1 MADLTCKMAGIEFQ
15 NPIIV
20 ASCDFGGDIDI
31 CTRTV
36 KMRPGGLITK
46 TIHKIPGIHTW
57 PRPCHYSLR
66 RFGKELNES
75 WVCSQMFS
83 QIPYEQW
90 IDHELPAMAKVCK
103 QNGVRLIG
111 NISAVGDDLSQWTSA
126 AKDVVSC
133 GVDMLE
139 LNTGGPHAT
148 FGADAGAQ
156 NVGAIISLNPELA
169 AKIVKAVI
177 DAVPGTPVMVKMTPQ
192 NTNTGALA
200 LALEKIGTHAISAN
214 NAFYGVWVDHE
225 TGGFFGVPA
234 FMGFLAGRAWQPL
247 SLAKMIE
254 VTATVKT
261 DVSAIGGIFTAEDV
275 ARFIMAG
282 ASTAQLCSV
291 LYSRGIG
298 VIPRLLK
305 DLEAFMDRKGYK
317 TVESMKGLAL
327 KELTYLRDIP
337 REKIMSKISPIKPV
351 FASEKCPKGCQIC
364 ERVCPYGAIT
374 KSADGK
380 PAADDKC
387 IGCGW
392 CLGNCPHEVVQMVEV
407 ATGKPVWDGTGNMR
421 NWVSESGA

>member
-1 MADLTCKMAGIEFQ
+1 MADLTCKMAGIDFK

-20 ASCDFGGDIDI
+20 ASCDFGGDVDI
-31 CTRTV
+31 CARTV
-36 KMRPGGLITK
+36 KMGPGGLITK

-66 RFGKELNES
+66 SFGKELNDT

-90 IDHELPAMAKVCK
+90 IDDQLPKMVKVCK
-103 QNGVRLIG
+103 EHDVRLIG
-111 NISAVGDDLSQWTSA
+111 NISAVGDDLSEWTSA
-126 AKDVVSC
+126 AKDVVAC

-156 NVGAIISLNPELA
+156 NVGAVISLNPELA
-169 AKIVKAVI
+169 ARIVKAVI
-177 DAVPGTPVMVKMTPQ
+177 DAVPGVPVMVKMTPQ
-192 NTNTGALA
+192 NPYTGALA
-200 LALEKIGTHAISAN
+200 LALEKVGTHAISAN
-214 NAFYGVWVDHE
+214 NAFYGTWVDHE
-225 TGGFFGVPA
+225 TAGFFGVPA
-234 FMGFLAGRAWQPL
+234 FMGYLAGRAWQPL

-291 LYSRGIG
+291 LYSRGIS
-298 VIPRLLK
+298 VIPKVLK
-305 DLEAFMDRKGYK
+305 NLEAFMDRKGYD
-317 TVESMKGLAL
+317 TIASMKGLAL

-337 REKIMSKISPIKPV
+337 REKVMAPISPIKPL
-351 FASEKCPKGCQIC
+351 FATDQCPKGCGIC
-364 ERVCPYGAIT
+364 ERVCPYGAI
-374 KSADGK
+374 SNDDAGK
-380 PAADDKC
+380 PSADDKC

-392 CLGNCPHEVVQMVEV
+392 CLGNCPHDAVTMIET
-407 ATGKPVWDGTGNMR
+407 ATGQPVWDGTGVMR
-421 NWVSESGA
+421 NWVADRGA